1 MFLIGISGGT
11 GSGKSTLA
19 NLIVKHNKNIGII
32 NQDSYYKNFYY
43 LDFKKRS
50 LINYDDPK
58 SFDFKLLEKNL
69 LKLKK
74 QKKISEPV
82 YSYKSHKRL
91 KKNKIIFPKNILILE
106 GLHIFYKKSIL
117 DLIDL
122 RIYLKVSEKVRL
134 KRRIKRDMAER
145 RRSRFEVESRFLSM
159 CQPMHIKYT
168 EPFQNKADFILK
180 EDEIKIKKVLNL
192 ISKKINI
199 DNYQKNI
206 IQ

>member
-19 NLIVKHNKNIGII
+19 NLIVEHNKNIGII
-32 NQDSYYKNFYY
+32 NQDSYYKSFCY
-43 LDFKKRS
+43 LDFQKRS
-50 LINYDDPK
+50 SINYDDPK
-58 SFDFKLLEKNL
+58 SVDFKLLEKNL
-69 LKLKK
+69 IKLKK
-74 QKKISEPV
+74 QKKISEPI

-91 KKNKIIFPKNILILE
+91 KTNKIIFPKNILILE

-122 RIYLKVSEKVRL
+122 SIYLKVSEKVRL
-134 KRRIKRDMAER
+134 NRRIKRDMADR
-145 RRSRFEVESRFLSM
+145 RRSRSEVESRFLSM

-168 EPFQNKADFILK
+168 EPFQNKADFILN